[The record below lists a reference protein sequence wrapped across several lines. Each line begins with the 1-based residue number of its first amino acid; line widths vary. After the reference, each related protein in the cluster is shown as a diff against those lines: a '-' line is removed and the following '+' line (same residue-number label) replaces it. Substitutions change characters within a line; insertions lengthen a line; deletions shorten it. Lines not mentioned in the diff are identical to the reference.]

1 MNAIEINELKKN
13 YPVKGQEDVQALKG
27 VSFSIPKGQLFGLLG
42 PNGAGK
48 STLIHILGGVTRKS
62 SGMAKV
68 MGIDIDK
75 DHRAAKMKLG
85 IVPQEISFDSFLTVD
100 QALQLQFGYYQMK
113 VDLKKIDDILEQ
125 LALTDKRSQN
135 PRALS
140 GGMKRRF
147 MIARALI
154 HSPELLILDEPT
166 AGVDVELRHSM
177 YDLIRELNEAG
188 TTIILTTH
196 YLEEV
201 ELLCER
207 VGIIHHGNLVALD
220 DKQQLKDRFQSTRK
234 LILAL
239 TEQKELPASLQQFS
253 PKMKGTQVCLTFEE
267 SQYQSI
273 LKLVAEANLPI
284 ASFSVIEPTI
294 EDVFINLTDQKPH

>member
-1 MNAIEINELKKN
+1 MNAIEINLLKKT
-13 YPVKGQEDVQALKG
+13 YPIKGEKDVEALKG

-48 STLIHILGGVTRKS
+48 STLINIIGGVTKKS
-62 SGMAKV
+62 SGEVKV
-68 MGIDIDK
+68 MGISIDR
-75 DHRAAKMKLG
+75 DHQAAKMKLG
-85 IVPQEISFDSFLTVD
+85 IVPQEISFDSFLTVE
-100 QALQLQFGYYQMK
+100 QALRLQFGYYRMK
-113 VDLKKIDDILEQ
+113 VDQKRIDQILEQ
-125 LALTDKRSQN
+125 LALTDKRKQN
-135 PRALS
+135 PRMLS

-154 HSPELLILDEPT
+154 HNPEILILDEPT

-177 YDLIRELNEAG
+177 YDIIRELHQSG

-220 DKQQLKDRFQSTRK
+220 DKQQLKDRFQSSRK
-234 LILAL
+234 MILAL
-239 TEQKELPASLQQFS
+239 TEKTDLPDSLKQFS
-253 PKMKGTQVCLTFEE
+253 PKINDTQVSLTFEE
-267 SQYQSI
+267 PQYQSI

-294 EDVFINLTDQKPH
+294 EDVFVALTEKK